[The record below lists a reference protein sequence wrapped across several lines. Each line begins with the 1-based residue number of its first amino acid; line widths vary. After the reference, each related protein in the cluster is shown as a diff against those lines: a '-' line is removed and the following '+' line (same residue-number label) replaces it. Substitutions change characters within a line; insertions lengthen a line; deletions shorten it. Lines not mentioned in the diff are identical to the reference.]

1 MGGISNIDDMGHPQA
16 LDPDLL
22 RAFVLIAEGH
32 SFTQAAGLVGRTQ
45 SAISMQVKRLEE
57 VLGQPVLSR
66 SKGGRVELT
75 PHGQYLLTRARQI
88 LTLNDEVMTTFRAP
102 QIAGTVRLGTPD
114 DYAFAYLPPI
124 LKRFA
129 ETHPAVQVDVLCSP
143 SEELMRQ
150 LKADGID
157 LTLLSH
163 GLQPAGWPVVR
174 LWRGP
179 LVWVTSTRFAPH
191 RQDPLPLALADREPF
206 LARGQDCEWAG
217 AAVRAL
223 EQAGRRYRIAYTSA
237 SQVGTHAPVL
247 AGLAVTVSTL
257 SWLPE
262 GLRPMRPEEGLPRLP
277 EFGILM
283 LKGKRPHQP
292 VTDALAA
299 HIEESFLLDGNRS
312 VAA

>member
-1 MGGISNIDDMGHPQA
+1 MNMTLPQG
-16 LDPDLL
+16 LDTDLL

-32 SFTQAAGLVGRTQ
+32 SFTQAAVRVGRTQ
-45 SAISMQVKRLEE
+45 SAISMQVKRLED
-57 VLGQPVLSR
+57 VLGQPVLTR
-66 SKGGRVELT
+66 SKGGSVELT
-75 PHGQYLLTRARQI
+75 PHGHYLLTRARQI
-88 LTLNDEVMTTFRAP
+88 LTLNDEVLATFRAP
-102 QIAGTVRLGTPD
+102 QIAGTVRLGSPD

-129 ETHPAVQVDVLCSP
+129 ETHPAVQVDVVCSP
-143 SEELMRQ
+143 SGELIRRLQ
-150 LKADGID
+150 ADEID
-157 LTLLSH
+157 LTLISDGH
-163 GLQPAGWPVVR
+163 QPKGWPNVQ

-206 LARGQDCEWAG
+206 LARGQDCDWAG

-237 SQVGTHAPVL
+237 SQIGTHAPVL

-262 GLRPMRPEEGLPRLP
+262 GLRAMRPDEGLPELP
-277 EFGILM
+277 EFGILL
-283 LKGKRPHQP
+283 LKGKRPLQP

-299 HIEESFLLDGNRS
+299 HIEESFALGAS
-312 VAA
+312 VAAG